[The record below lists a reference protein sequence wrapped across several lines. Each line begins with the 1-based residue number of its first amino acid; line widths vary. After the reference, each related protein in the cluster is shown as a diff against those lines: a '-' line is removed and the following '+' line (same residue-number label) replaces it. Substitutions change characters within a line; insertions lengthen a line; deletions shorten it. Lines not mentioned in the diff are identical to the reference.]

1 MTLRIDVK
9 LEEKMICCLK
19 NDTNLVNFDLS
30 LKILTIST
38 FFCSFCTKYIT
49 FDLKEP
55 RGVMFHDNLVWC
67 KIWTETNSWFGKW
80 HEEYSTFLPEHFKNL
95 KIDAAWKAIFFSP
108 NIPKRWSFQKK
119 LHWNMILLILSRK
132 IVFIF
137 PENMILFFRRKMK
150 DDLSQKNTWKYY
162 IFVKCSKKTVFPKK
176 SLLNMILLVLSGN
189 MVFFPE
195 NVILF
200 FWTENERWSFSKN
213 TCKFDIFLYICIN
226 GTNMIFSQ
234 ERVLVVLCTCM
245 ETFRGVFIY
254 CFPVKKA
261 RKFDFFFNL
270 FGWRYSA
277 MKNLQYSVPFSP
289 QELYLEVSL
298 KSS

>member
-95 KIDAAWKAIFFSP
+95 KIDAAWKAIFFFP

-137 PENMILFFRRKMK
+137 PENMILFFRRKRKMIFLKKIHGNIIFLSNVLKRRSFQKNRSWIWSSLYYLEIWYFFPKTWYFFFGRKMK
-150 DDLSQKNTWKYY
+150 DDLSQKILANL
-162 IFVKCSKKTVFPKK
+162 IFF
-176 SLLNMILLVLSGN
+176 
-189 MVFFPE
+189 
-195 NVILF
+195 
-200 FWTENERWSFSKN
+200 
-213 TCKFDIFLYICIN
+213 CIY
-226 GTNMIFSQ
+226 
-234 ERVLVVLCTCM
+234 V
-245 ETFRGVFIY
+245 
-254 CFPVKKA
+254 
-261 RKFDFFFNL
+261 
-270 FGWRYSA
+270 
-277 MKNLQYSVPFSP
+277 
-289 QELYLEVSL
+289 
-298 KSS
+298 